1 MIMTKAEF
9 VDDTTINVVVRDGE
23 TFTVKTFFP
32 TPTEEQQKI
41 SNFLAHYFE
50 NNFSDDKTS
59 MVYWVLM
66 DCMANQGFSF
76 FSATGDRSKERKRIG
91 ARIRELREEKSIEAK
106 HLATLANI
114 DAANLSRIES
124 GSYSIGLDILSR
136 IAHVLGARV
145 DLV

>member
-1 MIMTKAEF
+1 MTKAKF
-9 VDDTTINVVVRDGE
+9 LDDSTISVVASDGE

-32 TPTEEQQKI
+32 IKKEEQIVI

-50 NNFSDDKTS
+50 KNFSDDKS
-59 MVYWVLM
+59 GMIYWVLM
-66 DCMANQGFSF
+66 DCMANEGFSF

-91 ARIRELREEKSIEAK
+91 TRIRQLREEKGIEAK

-136 IAHVLGARV
+136 IAHVLGVKV